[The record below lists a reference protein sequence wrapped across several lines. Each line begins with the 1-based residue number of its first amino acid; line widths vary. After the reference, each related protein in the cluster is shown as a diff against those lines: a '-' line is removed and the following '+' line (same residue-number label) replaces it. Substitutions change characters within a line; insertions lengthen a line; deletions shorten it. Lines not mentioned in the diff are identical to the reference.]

1 MEKHVVR
8 EPVLREAL
16 ETVDGSLPS
25 TAVHCRL
32 HCPSPGPRPGGVCRV
47 QVGCRGRAGEP
58 AEGRAPRHPSAV
70 RVSSA
75 WQPAGP
81 AQAGPGSLPR
91 NHRSVTHT
99 HRHTHARAHTHT
111 ATHMHTHTCAHIHMH
126 THTHT
131 CAHMHTDAHTYVH
144 RCTHI
149 RTYVC
154 AHTLILP
161 ANLMLSVSVSLV
173 PTQAPQNGAISWSPR
188 MYP

>member
-70 RVSSA
+70 CVSSA

-111 ATHMHTHTCAHIHMH
+111 ATHMHTHMRSHTHAYSHTYMCTHAHRCTHTCTQMH
-126 THTHT
+126 THTHVCVRTHSDLT
-131 CAHMHTDAHTYVH
+131 CKPNAL
-144 RCTHI
+144 CK
-149 RTYVC
+149 C
-154 AHTLILP
+154 
-161 ANLMLSVSVSLV
+161 
-173 PTQAPQNGAISWSPR
+173 QPR
-188 MYP
+188 PDSGPPEWCH